1 MTRREFIAAVSA
13 AGLRPSRAS
22 ASTPFPVHYAKPN
35 PYDAV
40 LRYLDAGSDEFKGE
54 KDAIELEWR
63 LLRMF
68 AGQHIG
74 YVAPPPA
81 LSAWVAGLGEIRDV
95 RVYALP
101 EGRVRY
107 EVKTEEEYHT
117 GVWQLPDFKVVAENT
132 VTSPQP
138 NFRDV
143 TGHVFRAVDSF
154 REQLLPGNPY
164 WRSRLD
170 SACGIDV
177 YGNQGL
183 AVADIDNDGVDEI
196 YVCQPGGLPN
206 RLYKIRADAA
216 GDVTAEDITERS
228 GLGVLDE
235 TTCALFADFN
245 NSGHQDAVVLRSSGP
260 LFFLNRGDGTFT
272 EQRDAFQFKT
282 TPQGSFTGMAAAD
295 FDRDGRLDL
304 YLCCYIYF
312 QSEDQYQYPA
322 PYQDARNGPPNFLFR
337 NRAAPGAVAG
347 RPALR
352 FEDVTAETGM
362 NENNDRF
369 SFAPAWCDFDGDGW
383 PDLFV
388 ANDFGRGNLY
398 RNRNGHFRDEAAKAG
413 LDGAG
418 PGMSASWFD
427 YDGDGRPDLY
437 VSDIWSAPGQRV
449 IHDPAFH
456 PAARDADAFRRH
468 TKGNCLYRNKGD
480 GTFEETSAIEGVEMG
495 RWAWS
500 SGGFDWDLDGTPE
513 ILIGTGM
520 VTNYSSDKDLNSF
533 FWRQVVAKTP
543 EKQRAAPDYE
553 NGWNALNQLI
563 RGDYSWNGLEP
574 NVFYVK
580 ENGRY
585 RDASGVSGLDFANDT
600 RTFAV
605 TDFDGDGIPDLL
617 LKNRLGPQIRAMQ
630 NDSSGTREAIAISL
644 RGTKSNRDAIG
655 ARVEV
660 NGQTQYLAAGSGF
673 LSQHSKKLHFGL
685 AGQPAAHVKITWPSG
700 AVQEAAGLEPGYV
713 YTIVEGIV
721 ESSGEHARTRFRFPR
736 LLPALVLSVSSE
748 PAFGDTWLLEPV
760 PTPDRRMAKGAAGFV
775 VLHAGE
781 PPKMPPGLPAELIDL
796 KAEKEDVAAAYSLFR
811 RYLFEYRVD
820 LSLPW
825 VLLVDGESRARK
837 VYVDI
842 PTAAQMR
849 ADLAR
854 IDQSHAL
861 ALPFPGKYYLNPR
874 RNYFKLGAA
883 FYWAGYPALALPYL
897 AETLRTRPDNWKALQ
912 AMARIQLELG
922 RDKDALASFQK
933 VIDIKNDYPP
943 AFVGAGEVYAKQD
956 DKASA
961 QRMFQRALAL
971 DAKCADAMNQLGLLA
986 AGSNDLAG
994 ARRWFQQAIEAQQ
1007 DHPGAINN
1015 LGVLYAKMGQPNDSI
1030 AAFRYGIKTNPDDDE
1045 LYLNLARIYVTMG
1058 EREKARAVLN
1068 ALMQQKPGNATA
1080 TKALRELEAR

>member
-1 MTRREFIAAVSA
+1 MTRRDFIAAVSV
-13 AGLRPSRAS
+13 AGLLPSRAS

-35 PYDAV
+35 PYDAA
-40 LRYLDAGSDEFKGE
+40 LRYIDAGSDEFKGE
-54 KDAIELEWR
+54 KEAMELELR
-63 LLRMF
+63 LERIF
-68 AGQHIG
+68 AGG
-74 YVAPPPA
+74 EPNPPG
-81 LSAWVAGLGEIRDV
+81 LGAWTARRGEIRDA
-95 RVYALP
+95 RFYALP
-101 EGRVRY
+101 DSRVRY
-107 EVKTEEEYHT
+107 EIKTATEYHS
-117 GVWQLPDFKVVAENT
+117 GVWQLPNFKVVSENT
-132 VTSPQP
+132 VTSPRP
-138 NFRDV
+138 YFRDV
-143 TGHVFRAVDSF
+143 TEHVFGAVDSF
-154 REQLLPGNPY
+154 REQLLRGNPY

-177 YGNQGL
+177 YGNQGV

-206 RLYKIRADAA
+206 RLYKIRTDAA
-216 GDVTAEDITERS
+216 GGARAEDITERS

-245 NSGHQDAVVLRSSGP
+245 NSGRQDAVVLRSSGP

-337 NRAAPGAVAG
+337 NRAATGGAAA
-347 RPALR
+347 RPPLR

-362 NENNDRF
+362 NHNNDRF

-398 RNRNGHFRDEAAKAG
+398 RNRNGHFRDEAPEAG

-418 PGMSASWFD
+418 PGMSAAWFD
-427 YDGDGRPDLY
+427 YDGDGLPDLY

-449 IHDPAFH
+449 VRDPAFH
-456 PAARDADAFRRH
+456 PASSDPEAFRRH

-480 GTFEETSAIEGVEMG
+480 GTLEETGAFEGVEMG
-495 RWAWS
+495 RWAWG

-520 VTNYSSDKDLNSF
+520 VTNYSDKDLNSF

-543 EKQRAAPDYE
+543 EKQRAAADYE

-563 RGDYSWNGLEP
+563 RAGYNWNGLEP

-585 RDASGVSGLDFANDT
+585 RDASGVSGLDFADDT

-605 TDFDGDGIPDLL
+605 TDFDGDGIPDLV
-617 LKNRLGPQIRAMQ
+617 LKNRLGPQIRALQ
-630 NDSSGTREAIAISL
+630 NDSSGTRQAIAISL
-644 RGTKSNRDAIG
+644 RGTKSNRDAVG

-673 LSQHSKKLHFGL
+673 LSQHSKRLHFGL
-685 AGQPAAHVKITWPSG
+685 AGQPVAHVKITWPSG
-700 AVQEAAGLEPGYV
+700 AVQEATGLEPGYV
-713 YTIVEGIV
+713 YTIVEG
-721 ESSGEHARTRFRFPR
+721 SSEHARTPFRTR
-736 LLPALVLSVSSE
+736 SLLLSSALQGKND
-748 PAFGDTWLLEPV
+748 PDFADTWLLEPV
-760 PTPDRRMAKGAAGFV
+760 PTPDRRPAKGAPGLV

-781 PPKMPPGLPAELIDL
+781 LPKMPPGIPAELIDL
-796 KAEKEDVAAAYSLFR
+796 KVEKEDVAAAYSLFR

-842 PTAAQMR
+842 PTATQMR

-854 IDQSHAL
+854 IDHSREL
-861 ALPFPGKYYLNPR
+861 ALPFPGTYYLNPR

-897 AETLRTRPDNWKALQ
+897 AETLRARPDNWKALL

-933 VIDIKNDYPP
+933 VIDIKSDYPP
-943 AFVGAGEVYAKQD
+943 AFVGAGEAYAKQD
-956 DKASA
+956 DTANA
-961 QRMFQRALAL
+961 RRMLQRALSL

-986 AGSNDLAG
+986 AGSNDLPG

-1015 LGVLYAKMGQPNDSI
+1015 LGVLYAKLGQPNDSI
-1030 AAFRYGIKTNPDDDE
+1030 AAFRYGIKMNPEDDE

-1058 EREKARAVLN
+1058 EREQARAVLN
-1068 ALMQQKPGNATA
+1068 ALMEQKPGNATA

>member
-1 MTRREFIAAVSA
+1 
-13 AGLRPSRAS
+13 
-22 ASTPFPVHYAKPN
+22 
-35 PYDAV
+35 
-40 LRYLDAGSDEFKGE
+40 
-54 KDAIELEWR
+54 
-63 LLRMF
+63 
-68 AGQHIG
+68 
-74 YVAPPPA
+74 
-81 LSAWVAGLGEIRDV
+81 
-95 RVYALP
+95 
-101 EGRVRY
+101 
-107 EVKTEEEYHT
+107 
-117 GVWQLPDFKVVAENT
+117 
-132 VTSPQP
+132 
-138 NFRDV
+138 
-143 TGHVFRAVDSF
+143 
-154 REQLLPGNPY
+154 
-164 WRSRLD
+164 
-170 SACGIDV
+170 
-177 YGNQGL
+177 
-183 AVADIDNDGVDEI
+183 
-196 YVCQPGGLPN
+196 
-206 RLYKIRADAA
+206 
-216 GDVTAEDITERS
+216 
-228 GLGVLDE
+228 VLDE
-235 TTCALFADFN
+235 TTCALFADFR
-245 NSGHQDAVVLRSSGP
+245 NSGRQDAVVLRSSGP
-260 LFFLNRGDGTFT
+260 LFFLNRGDGTFV

-337 NRAAPGAVAG
+337 NRELGE
-347 RPALR
+347 ALR

-362 NENNDRF
+362 NHNNDRF

-398 RNRNGHFRDEAAKAG
+398 RNRNGHFQDEAAKAG

-418 PGMSASWFD
+418 PGMSAAWFD
-427 YDGDGRPDLY
+427 YDGDGLPDLY
-437 VSDIWSAPGQRV
+437 VSDMWTAPGQRI
-449 IHDPAFH
+449 IHDPAFQ
-456 PAARDADAFRRH
+456 PATRDDHLVATEAFRRH

-480 GTFEETSAIEGVEMG
+480 GTFDETSAREGVEMG

-520 VTNYSSDKDLNSF
+520 VTNRAATERERLPADLNSF
-533 FWRQVVAKTP
+533 FWRQVVAKSP

-563 RGDYSWNGLEP
+563 REDYSWNGHEP

-580 ENGRY
+580 QNGGY
-585 RDASGVSGLDFANDT
+585 RDASGVSGLDFADDT

-605 TDFDGDGIPDLL
+605 TDFDGDGIPDLV

-630 NDSSGTREAIAISL
+630 NDCSGARQAIAISL

-660 NGQTQYLAAGSGF
+660 NKQVQYLSAGSGF
-673 LSQHSKKLHFGL
+673 LSQHSKRLHFGL
-685 AGQPAAHVKITWPSG
+685 AGQPIAHVKITWPSG
-700 AVQEAAGLEPGYV
+700 AVQEAAGLEPGYA

-721 ESSGEHARTRFRFPR
+721 ESSGDHARTLFRTR
-736 LLPALVLSVSSE
+736 KLLPASVLHGKNE
-748 PAFGDTWLLEPV
+748 PEFGDTWLLEPA
-760 PTPDRRMAKGAAGFV
+760 PTPDRRTAKGASGFV
-775 VLHAGE
+775 VLHGADRPAVPAGV
-781 PPKMPPGLPAELIDL
+781 PAELVDL
-796 KAEKEDVAAAYSLFR
+796 TVEKPDVAAAYSLFR
-811 RYLFEYRVD
+811 RYLFEYRKD
-820 LSLPW
+820 LSLPL
-825 VLLVDGESRARK
+825 VLLADGESRAHK
-837 VYVDI
+837 VYADI

-849 ADLAR
+849 ADLTR
-854 IDQSHAL
+854 IDRSREL

-897 AETLRTRPDNWKALQ
+897 AETLRTRPDNWKALL

-922 RDKDALASFQK
+922 RDKDALASFQQ

-943 AFVGAGEVYAKQD
+943 AFVGAGEIYAKQGD
-956 DKASA
+956 RANA
-961 QRMFQRALAL
+961 QPMFQRALAL
-971 DAKCADAMNQLGLLA
+971 DAKCADAMNQLGVLA
-986 AGSNDLAG
+986 AGANDLPG

-1045 LYLNLARIYVTMG
+1045 LYLNLARIYVTIG

-1068 ALMQQKPGNATA
+1068 ALMEQKPGNATA
-1080 TKALRELEAR
+1080 TKALRELEAK

>member
-13 AGLRPSRAS
+13 AGLVPSKAS

-40 LRYLDAGSDEFKGE
+40 LRYVEAGSDEFKGE
-54 KDAIELEWR
+54 KDATELEAR
-63 LLRMF
+63 LQRIF
-68 AGQHIG
+68 EGREA
-74 YVAPPPA
+74 APPGLA
-81 LSAWVAGLGEIRDV
+81 TWVVRRDEIRAA
-95 RVYALP
+95 RFYALP
-101 EGRVRY
+101 DSRVRY
-107 EVKTEEEYHT
+107 EVKTDVEYHT
-117 GVWQLPDFKVVAENT
+117 GVWQLPDFKVVTAST
-132 VTSPQP
+132 VASRQTY
-138 NFRDV
+138 FHDV
-143 TGHVFRAVDSF
+143 TGYMFKGVASF
-154 REQLLPGNPY
+154 SDQLLRGNPY

-170 SACGIDV
+170 AACGIDV
-177 YGNQGL
+177 YGNQGI

-206 RLYKIRADAA
+206 RLYKIRSN
-216 GDVTAEDITERS
+216 GTAEDITERS
-228 GLGVLDE
+228 GLDILDD

-245 NSGHQDAVVLRSSGP
+245 NSGHQDAVILRSSGP
-260 LFFLNRGDGTFT
+260 LFFRNRGDGTFV
-272 EQRDAFQFKT
+272 EQRDAFRFKT

-322 PYQDARNGPPNFLFR
+322 PYQDARNGPPNYLFR
-337 NRAAPGAVAG
+337 NRAEPGAT
-347 RPALR
+347 LR

-398 RNRNGHFRDEAAKAG
+398 RNRNGHFHDEAAKAG

-418 PGMSASWFD
+418 PGMSAAWFD

-449 IHDPAFH
+449 IRDPAFH
-456 PAARDADAFRRH
+456 PASSDPEAFRRH

-480 GTFEETSAIEGVEMG
+480 GTFEETGAIEGVEMG
-495 RWAWS
+495 RWAWG

-520 VTNYSSDKDLNSF
+520 VTNNYSGGGLNSF
-533 FWRQVVAKTP
+533 FWRQVVARTP

-563 RGDYSWNGLEP
+563 RAGANWNGPEP

-605 TDFDGDGIPDLL
+605 TDFDGDGIPDLV
-617 LKNRLGPQIRAMQ
+617 LKNRLGPQIRVMQ

-685 AGQPAAHVKITWPSG
+685 AGQPVAHVKITWPSG
-700 AVQEAAGLEPGYV
+700 VVQEAAGLEPGYV
-713 YTIVEGIV
+713 YTIVEG
-721 ESSGEHARTRFRFPR
+721 SSEHARTPFRR
-736 LLPALVLSVSSE
+736 RSLLPASAIPGNSE
-748 PAFGDTWLLEPV
+748 PAFGDAWLLEPV
-760 PTPDRRMAKGAAGFV
+760 PTPDRRMAKGVAGFV
-775 VLHAGE
+775 VLYAGE
-781 PPKMPPGLPAELIDL
+781 PPKMPPGVPAELIDL

-849 ADLAR
+849 ADLAQ
-854 IDQSHAL
+854 IDRSREL

-897 AETLRTRPDNWKALQ
+897 AETLRTRPDNWKALL

-922 RDKDALASFQK
+922 RDKDALASFRQ
-933 VIDIKNDYPP
+933 VIDIKSDYPP
-943 AFVGAGEVYAKQD
+943 AFVGAGEAYAKQD
-956 DKASA
+956 DKANA

-986 AGSNDLAG
+986 AGSNDLVG

-1030 AAFRYGIKTNPDDDE
+1030 AAFRYGIKMNPEDDE

-1058 EREKARAVLN
+1058 EREQARAVLN
-1068 ALMQQKPGNATA
+1068 ALMEQKPGNATA